1 MLRYSENN
9 KLSEDIEKE
18 FRIKFGAYPDRYY
31 FDRLKDGL
39 SSSDAAALVSQ
50 RIDEVW
56 KEMQFNYNRK
66 KATA

>member
-1 MLRYSENN
+1 MSRYSENN

-50 RIDEVW
+50 RIDEV
-56 KEMQFNYNRK
+56 
-66 KATA
+66 

>member
-1 MLRYSENN
+1 MSRYSENN
-9 KLSEDIEKE
+9 KFSGDIEKE
-18 FRIKFGAYPDRYY
+18 FCIKFGAYPDYYY

>member
-1 MLRYSENN
+1 MSRYSENN
-9 KLSEDIEKE
+9 KFSGDIEKE

-39 SSSDAAALVSQ
+39 SSSDTAALVSQ

-56 KEMQFNYNRK
+56 KEMQFNYNKK